1 MNEKP
6 VFSCMH
12 YLTILLIVLCT
23 PVLAQSATELIDIGY
38 KNYELGDYN
47 EAIKYFEK
55 AAKVDG
61 KNPEIFYL
69 MGVCK
74 SQSGRNTEAII
85 DYNVALK
92 LDPDYAE
99 VHYEKG
105 YALFLLDQLDA
116 SIKSFDKA
124 IELRED
130 YSEAWFNRGSIKCIK
145 GDSVGAME
153 DWARAREL
161 GAQIPEQK
169 CEL

>member
-1 MNEKP
+1 MR
-6 VFSCMH
+6 
-12 YLTILLIVLCT
+12 ILLVILT
-23 PVLAQSATELIDIGY
+23 LLPFPLKAQTAAELVDIGY
-38 KNYELGDYN
+38 KNYELGDYK
-47 EAIKYFEK
+47 EAIEYFDE
-55 AAKVDG
+55 AAKLDS

-85 DYNVALK
+85 DYNIALK

-116 SIKSFDKA
+116 SIKSFDMA
-124 IELRED
+124 IALKEN

-145 GDSVGAME
+145 GDVRGAKA
-153 DWARAREL
+153 DWDRAREL
-161 GAQIPEQK
+161 GAQIPEQE
-169 CEL
+169 CEP